1 MMREKS
7 LTDRMI
13 AVTEGAL
20 CSDVLDALSLLVG
33 SLILTCD
40 VRSRAVIWEHF
51 IRKTSQMIA
60 KGEELGIDKDL
71 PH

>member
-33 SLILTCD
+33 SLI
-40 VRSRAVIWEHF
+40 
-51 IRKTSQMIA
+51 
-60 KGEELGIDKDL
+60 
-71 PH
+71 